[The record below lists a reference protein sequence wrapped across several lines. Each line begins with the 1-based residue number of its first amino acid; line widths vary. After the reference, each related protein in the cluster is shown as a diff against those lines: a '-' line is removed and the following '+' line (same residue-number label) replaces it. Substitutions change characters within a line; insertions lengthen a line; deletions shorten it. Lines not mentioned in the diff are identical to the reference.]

1 MLQAQH
7 QPSDPTPRSKM
18 ITVQVPV
25 WMDDEVLSR
34 LIGHAVTEYILE
46 IKKVMG
52 EGAFLVGEAGQA

>member
-1 MLQAQH
+1 MVEAQRH
-7 QPSDPTPRSKM
+7 PSDATPRSKM

-25 WMDDEVLSR
+25 WMDDEILSQ

-52 EGAFLVGEAGQA
+52 DGAFLVAEAGQA